1 MDSETAVFRQFVLKL
16 HSRCDLACDHCY
28 VYEHADTS
36 WRGKPLKPTPA
47 TLRRTARRIAE
58 HAFAHGLPEVRVVLH
73 GGEPL
78 LAGLGTIRL
87 AAEALRSEL
96 GRRCALDLR
105 IQTNGV
111 GLDQDF
117 LDLFE
122 AHRISVG
129 ISLDGDRAA
138 NDLHRRYADGRSSHD
153 RVLRGVALLRR
164 PRYRHLYAGLLCTV
178 DVRNDPL
185 AVYAALRALEPPALD
200 FLLPHA
206 TWEQPP
212 LRPEGPGSTPY
223 ADWLGVIRDRWLA
236 EGRPVPVR
244 MFDSV
249 LRTLDGRSSLTESLG
264 LEPADLVV
272 VETDGTLEQADS
284 LKTAYDGAPATGL
297 DVWTHSFDD
306 AAAHPGLADRRR
318 GAEGLSATCGA
329 CPVLR
334 SCGGGLYAH
343 RYRADTGFLN
353 PSVYCDDLKEFI
365 GRTAERRTAERRGT
379 PDPHPAA
386 PTDAQLD
393 ELAAGPGG
401 AGVVLELADA
411 ERFVNGLLL
420 DNLRRRAA
428 GDPAVAAAWELVLR
442 LGDEAPDAVEQ
453 VLGHPY
459 LRPWAE
465 RALSGRRAEGT
476 EQPADPAGLAEPA
489 AAMALRAGAA
499 VEVPVPVRDG
509 LLRLPTL
516 GVLRTGAV
524 DRVLVDAAGRSV
536 TTTGGERLR
545 LDRDEPRWQ
554 PVRRAAL
561 PAAGGLAGWTLALED
576 ADPERDCY
584 RSEPSARLNADELA
598 CWEREL
604 IDAWRMVAVGLP
616 EYAEG
621 LREGLSALTPLV
633 GLPGGRLHSAS
644 VRSAFGAVGIA
655 RPGTPELLAELLL
668 HEFQHVKLGAVL
680 DLADLFDRG
689 HRGRFTVP
697 WRSDPR
703 PVEGALQGTYAHL
716 ALGDF
721 WRARA
726 EALAGPAAAAAAR
739 RGDRFLAWTA
749 EVCTALL
756 ESGALS
762 PSGVRFVSVMRATV
776 AAKRS

>member
-36 WRGKPLKPTPA
+36 WRGKPQKPSPE
-47 TLRRTARRIAE
+47 TLRQVARRIAE
-58 HAFAHGLPEVRVVLH
+58 HAFAHGLPTVRVVLH

-111 GLDQDF
+111 GLDEAF
-117 LDLFE
+117 LDLFST
-122 AHRISVG
+122 HRIKVG

-138 NDLHRRYADGRSSHD
+138 NDLHRRYADGRSSYD
-153 RVLRGVALLRR
+153 LALRGVALLRQ

-212 LRPEGPGSTPY
+212 LRPHGPDSTPY
-223 ADWLGVIRDRWLA
+223 ADWLGTVRDRWQA

-264 LEPADLVV
+264 LEPADLIV
-272 VETDGTLEQADS
+272 VETDGSLEQADS

-297 DVWTHSFDD
+297 DVWSHGFDE
-306 AAAHPGLADRRR
+306 AARFPGMADQRR
-318 GAEGLSATCGA
+318 GAEGLNATCRA

-343 RYRADTGFLN
+343 RFRKDTGFAN
-353 PSVYCDDLKEFI
+353 PSVYCADLKEFI
-365 GRTAERRTAERRGT
+365 GRTARQSVSDLYPPG
-379 PDPHPAA
+379 
-386 PTDAQLD
+386 PTGGQLD
-393 ELAAGPGG
+393 ELAAGQGSADLVG
-401 AGVVLELADA
+401 ELADA
-411 ERFVNGLLL
+411 ERFINGVLL
-420 DNLRRRAA
+420 DNLRRRAV
-428 GDPAVAAAWELVLR
+428 GDPAVSAAWDLVLR
-442 LGDEAPDAVEQ
+442 LGDEAPDAVED

-465 RALSGRRAEGT
+465 RVLMGREPGGSER
-476 EQPADPAGLAEPA
+476 LAELA

-509 LLRLPTL
+509 LVRLPTL
-516 GVLRTGAV
+516 GVLRSGAA
-524 DRVLVDAAGRSV
+524 DRAVVSAGEQLVTV
-536 TTTGGERLR
+536 GGERLR
-545 LDRDEPRWQ
+545 LARDEPRWQ
-554 PVRRAAL
+554 PVRSLRIPAVGGHAA
-561 PAAGGLAGWTLALED
+561 WELALED

-584 RSEPSARLNADELA
+584 RTELSERLGADELDA
-598 CWEREL
+598 WESEL
-604 IDAWRMVAVGLP
+604 AEAWRMVAVGLP
-616 EYAEG
+616 GYAAG
-621 LREGLSALTPLV
+621 LRQGLSVLTPLV
-633 GLPGGRLHSAS
+633 GLRGGRLHSAS
-644 VRSAFGAVGIA
+644 ARSSFGAVGIA
-655 RPGTPELLAELLL
+655 RPGSAELLAELLL

-680 DLADLFDRG
+680 DLEDLFDRG
-689 HRGRFTVP
+689 YRGRFAVP
-697 WRSDPR
+697 WRTDPR

-716 ALGDF
+716 ALVDF

-726 EALAGPAAAAAAR
+726 DVLDGPNGAAAER
-739 RGDRFLAWTA
+739 RSDRFRAWT
-749 EVCTALL
+749 TAVATSLL

-762 PSGVRFVSVMRATV
+762 PSGERFVSVMRATV
-776 AAKRS
+776 ATKRS